1 MQQQA
6 GNPHQQHQQK
16 QQLCD
21 TDTAPALPDC
31 SNMPWWLPLQIA
43 LLVIILL
50 LLPKTAPHAEHGVS
64 LSGLQSH
71 AHNSSSLSAARYAI
85 VLDAGSTG
93 SRVHVFKFELAA
105 GVGLKLIS
113 DTFEQLKPGLS
124 SFADD
129 PQAAANSLKPL
140 MQRAVETV
148 PKDQQVCVQGWEE
161 KEAWGRSSQSHWMVG
176 VHV

>member
-1 MQQQA
+1 MQQQP
-6 GNPHQQHQQK
+6 GNPHQQHQQQ

-31 SNMPWWLPLQIA
+31 GNLPWWLLLQIA

-71 AHNSSSLSAARYAI
+71 AHNSSSSGAARYAI

-93 SRVHVFKFELAA
+93 SRVHVFKFEQAA
-105 GVGLKLIS
+105 GGGLKLIS
-113 DTFEQLKPGLS
+113 DTFEQLKLGLS

-148 PKDQQVCVQGWEE
+148 PQDQQVCVQG
-161 KEAWGRSSQSHWMVG
+161 
-176 VHV
+176 